1 MGKKQ
6 HTRHTKYQ
14 PSFNIMYYNAYLGF
28 NTPLKL
34 QQQQQQEKLQLQ
46 QQQLQ
51 QENRQNLYVKNTKWK
66 IPFEL
71 VS

>member
-1 MGKKQ
+1 
-6 HTRHTKYQ
+6 
-14 PSFNIMYYNAYLGF
+14 MYYNAYLGF

-51 QENRQNLYVKNTKWK
+51 QENRQNLYVKNTK
-66 IPFEL
+66 
-71 VS
+71 